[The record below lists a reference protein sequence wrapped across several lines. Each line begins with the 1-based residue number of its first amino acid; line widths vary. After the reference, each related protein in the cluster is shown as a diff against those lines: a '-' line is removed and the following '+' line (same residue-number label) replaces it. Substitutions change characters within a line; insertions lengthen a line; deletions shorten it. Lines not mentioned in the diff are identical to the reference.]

1 MARNRVVLAEF
12 KAADL
17 AKIRACPYIHMY
29 VQSVHAD
36 PPIFGNGYVLMKDE
50 FRLSVIS
57 FRPFPGG
64 KLLTNFRV
72 GAIVRMHQMMCA

>member
-1 MARNRVVLAEF
+1 
-12 KAADL
+12 
-17 AKIRACPYIHMY
+17 MY
-29 VQSVHAD
+29 VHAD